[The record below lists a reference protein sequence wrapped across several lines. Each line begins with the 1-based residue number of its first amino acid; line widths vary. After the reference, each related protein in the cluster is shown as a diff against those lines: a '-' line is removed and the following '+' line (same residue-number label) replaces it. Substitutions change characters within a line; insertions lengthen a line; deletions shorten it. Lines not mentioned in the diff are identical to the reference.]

1 VRLFGYKLIVQKR
14 SEGLGPERLESHTAS
29 AAFDQSPK
37 KPCLP
42 TTRVKLLEDLQSDL
56 EHNRIVWLR
65 GSPGR
70 GKSAVAMSLCT
81 SLGFKGVPVVSFFFN
96 KNGDDGEFTTTTKRF
111 AGTIVHQLA
120 HFSPE
125 FRDALPTRDINNILR
140 KNDKI
145 QQLQK
150 LFIEPAEQ
158 VYRTKKEP
166 KRVVI
171 VLDALEECEKERDDQ
186 DQDPLEELMVL
197 VKKLIEDLPPNFVI
211 FISCR
216 HVGPVRTLF
225 QNAREDRTQ
234 HNLDDIDNTTDLQTY
249 VRCSLTNICDH
260 TQSGLWPPDNLKMG
274 DFAEACGGL
283 FEIASIRIR
292 RVSRGRR
299 APIDT
304 FNEILGE
311 RDSPPQRLFDEY
323 LRILRK
329 AYTAGS
335 KPDDKTPADLPL
347 YHQYRLTVGIL
358 ISVLVSMSP
367 RSLANLVGMEVYQ
380 IRAVLLPL
388 HPVMEVGDDGTPL
401 RFYHASFREF
411 LLSSYDCK
419 RNEYS
424 ICFSGVRHF
433 ETLEQ
438 CWKNFRASDYGW
450 TMWAEHLAAITT
462 AEALRVPAILKLFPE
477 NDLVGWLESMS
488 NRDASRQCTT
498 P

>member
-1 VRLFGYKLIVQKR
+1 VQKR
-14 SEGLGPERLESHTAS
+14 SESLGPERLESHTAS

-56 EHNRIVWLR
+56 EHKRVVWLR

-111 AGTIVHQLA
+111 ASTIVHQLA
-120 HFSPE
+120 HFSSE
-125 FRDALPTRDINNILR
+125 FRDALPTRNLNSILR

-145 QQLQK
+145 HQLQE
-150 LFIEPAEQ
+150 LFIKPAKQ
-158 VYRTKKEP
+158 VYGVGEERE
-166 KRVVI
+166 RVVI

-186 DQDPLEELMVL
+186 DQDPLEELMGL
-197 VKKLIEDLPPNFVI
+197 VKNLIKGLPSNFVI

-216 HVGPVRTLF
+216 HVGPVGMLF
-225 QNAREDRTQ
+225 QKAQEDRIQ
-234 HNLDDIDNTTDLQTY
+234 YNLDDIDNTEDLQTY
-249 VRCSLTNICDH
+249 VRSSLRNICDPP
-260 TQSGLWPPDNLKMG
+260 QSGLWPPNDLKM
-274 DFAEACGGL
+274 DEFAEACGGL

-292 RVSRGRR
+292 RVSRGPR
-299 APIDT
+299 APIDI
-304 FNEILGE
+304 FNEILDEPG
-311 RDSPPQRLFDEY
+311 SPPQRLFDEY

-329 AYTAGS
+329 AYTVGS
-335 KPDDKTPADLPL
+335 KLDDKTPFDLRL
-347 YHQYRLTVGIL
+347 YQQYRLTVGIL

-367 RSLANLVGMEVYQ
+367 RSLANLVGMELYQ

-411 LLSSYDCK
+411 LLSNYNCK
-419 RNEYS
+419 QNEYP

-450 TMWAEHLAAITT
+450 TMWAGHLAAITT
-462 AEALRVPAILKLFPE
+462 AEATRVPAILKLFPE